1 MFNKKALLAAA
12 ILLGT
17 AGGLVACGG
26 EKENPNDNFDQNET
40 FVPSVEDPNT
50 WGLAGSMNGWGENE
64 VKLTKRA
71 DGKSEVT
78 HEFAVGDEFK
88 IRTFGAWNGD
98 YGFGAIANID
108 ELSGAFVDAGGNIK
122 CAVAGTYTIV
132 VDYFASKALTITPA
146 N

>member
-26 EKENPNDNFDQNET
+26 ERENPNDNFDQNET
-40 FVPSVEDPNT
+40 FVPETVDPST

-64 VKLTKRA
+64 VELTKRA

-78 HEFAVGDEFK
+78 QEFAAGDEFK
-88 IRTFGAWNGD
+88 IRTFGAWNTD
-98 YGFGAIANID
+98 YGFGAIANVD
-108 ELSGAFVDAGGNIK
+108 ELAGLFEDAGGNIK
-122 CAVAGTYTIV
+122 CVTAGTYTIV
-132 VDYFASKALTITPA
+132 VDYFAAKQLTITPA